1 MIALT
6 DAEREALF
14 TAGYH
19 HALLNEVDRL
29 TTALAQVTAGAL
41 EADGSAGTL
50 TGNLAVD
57 MAAYATR
64 LKARAEKAEADLRVL
79 REVAD
84 LCARVIDVHAEVVM
98 DTAEDRDLHARA
110 VETFRAAL
118 RALLGESS

>member
-1 MIALT
+1 MTGPSVEDELIIEQVFRLAREKAAAL
-6 DAEREALF
+6 D
-14 TAGYH
+14 
-19 HALLNEVDRL
+19 EVDRL

-79 REVAD
+79 REGIEALAD
-84 LCARVIDVHAEVVM
+84 EWEREGGDHQAIWKPEV
-98 DTAEDRDLHARA
+98 DI
-110 VETFRAAL
+110 
-118 RALLGESS
+118 RALLRESS